1 MKNLIAI
8 VLTAIF
14 ALQYCSPVTVDSVSK
29 LSPKATGKNYKTYN
43 IGGLEMKSKP
53 GENFSKNL
61 QRAVAAIDR
70 EMQAK
75 GFQRGPVDPDLL
87 INLGYA
93 VTDEVQT
100 RETTIQEAR
109 YHVTYSGRNYGWQSE
124 EVIVD
129 EYQDGHVVLDFVD
142 TKQNEMIWQGHV
154 KGTLTNSDKKMEKRI
169 NSAFKMLFKKFP
181 LKAN

>member
-1 MKNLIAI
+1 MKNVAI
-8 VLTAIF
+8 VAIMIIAF
-14 ALQYCSPVTVDSVSK
+14 ASCSPVNVASVSK
-29 LSPKATGKNYKTYN
+29 LSPKAAGKNYKTYN

-53 GENFSKNL
+53 GENFTKNL
-61 QRAVAAIDR
+61 QRVVAAIDR
-70 EMQAK
+70 EMVAK

-87 INLGYA
+87 INMGYA

-109 YHVTYSGRNYGWQSE
+109 YHVNYYGGRNYGWQAE
-124 EVIVD
+124 EVVVD

-154 KGTLTNSDKKMEKRI
+154 KGTLTESQTKMEKRI
-169 NSAFKMLFKKFP
+169 NAAFKLLFRKFP

>member
-1 MKNLIAI
+1 MKNLLFIIAVI
-8 VLTAIF
+8 SGF
-14 ALQYCSPVTVDSVSK
+14 AACSPVNVAGVSK
-29 LSPKATGKNYKTYN
+29 LSPKAEGKTYKTYN
-43 IGGLEMKSKP
+43 IGGLEMQSKP
-53 GENFSKNL
+53 GINFSKNL
-61 QRAVAAIDR
+61 QRVVAAIDR
-70 EMQAK
+70 EMTAK

-154 KGTLTNSDKKMEKRI
+154 KGTLTENQTKMEKRI
-169 NSAFKMLFKKFP
+169 NAAFKLLFKKFP